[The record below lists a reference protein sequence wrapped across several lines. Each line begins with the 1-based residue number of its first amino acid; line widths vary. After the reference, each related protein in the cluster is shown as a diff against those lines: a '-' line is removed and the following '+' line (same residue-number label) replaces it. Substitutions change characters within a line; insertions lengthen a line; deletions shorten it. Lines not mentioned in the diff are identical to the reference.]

1 LGSVGK
7 VLAIA
12 ILWETKMDQVTSRR
26 KFSLMALGLA
36 TGGLAI
42 AAIAAPAMAFK
53 VNVPGGEGNEG
64 PEHEGAEGSKGS
76 EHKGRHRRRKHKKN

>member
-1 LGSVGK
+1 MNQL
-7 VLAIA
+7 
-12 ILWETKMDQVTSRR
+12 TSRR

-42 AAIAAPAMAFK
+42 ATIASPAMAFK

-64 PEHEGAEGSKGS
+64 AEGAGHESSEG
-76 EHKGRHRRRKHKKN
+76 GRRRSHHRRRKHK

>member
-1 LGSVGK
+1 
-7 VLAIA
+7 
-12 ILWETKMDQVTSRR
+12 MDQVTSRR

-42 AAIAAPAMAFK
+42 ATIASPAMAFK

-64 PEHEGAEGSKGS
+64 AEGAGHEGSEG
-76 EHKGRHRRRKHKKN
+76 GRRRSHHRRRKHK

>member
-1 LGSVGK
+1 
-7 VLAIA
+7 
-12 ILWETKMDQVTSRR
+12 MDQVTSRR

-42 AAIAAPAMAFK
+42 ATIASPAMAFK

-64 PEHEGAEGSKGS
+64 AEGAGHEGAEGGG
-76 EHKGRHRRRKHKKN
+76 HRGRHRRRKHK

>member
-1 LGSVGK
+1 
-7 VLAIA
+7 
-12 ILWETKMDQVTSRR
+12 MDQVTSRR

-42 AAIAAPAMAFK
+42 ATITAPAMAFK

-64 PEHEGAEGSKGS
+64 ADHEGAEGGESSGHS
-76 EHKGRHRRRKHKKN
+76 SRPRRRKHKKN

>member
-1 LGSVGK
+1 
-7 VLAIA
+7 
-12 ILWETKMDQVTSRR
+12 MDQVTSRR

-42 AAIAAPAMAFK
+42 ATIASPAMAFK

-64 PEHEGAEGSKGS
+64 AEGAGHEGAEGGR
-76 EHKGRHRRRKHKKN
+76 HRGRHRRRKHK

>member
-1 LGSVGK
+1 
-7 VLAIA
+7 
-12 ILWETKMDQVTSRR
+12 MDQVTSRR

-42 AAIAAPAMAFK
+42 ATITAPAMAFK

-64 PEHEGAEGSKGS
+64 AEGADHEGAEGGEGS
-76 EHKGRHRRRKHKKN
+76 GHSSRPRRRKHKKN

>member
-1 LGSVGK
+1 
-7 VLAIA
+7 
-12 ILWETKMDQVTSRR
+12 MDQVTSRR

-42 AAIAAPAMAFK
+42 ATIASPAMAFK

-64 PEHEGAEGSKGS
+64 AEGAGHEGSEG
-76 EHKGRHRRRKHKKN
+76 GRGRSHHRRRKHK